1 VTATTSSSQPPLLD
15 RELFFGDPEIVGA
28 EISPDGRYIAF
39 LKPLD
44 GVRNVWVKRAEEPF
58 DCARPITRDTKRPIP
73 GFAWSRDAKYVLY
86 VQDQAGDENYNA
98 FAVDPSENEPAARNL
113 TDVKGVRAMIYAVP
127 KAEPDLMYVGLN
139 DRDKAWHDLYRVR
152 ISTGERT
159 LIRTN
164 TERIAS
170 WNFDNAAQLRLA
182 VRSAENGDTEI
193 LRVDETGFT
202 KIYSCDVFE
211 ECSFAHFH
219 KDGRRAYF
227 ISNKGEGDLTRLALM
242 DAETGGE
249 ELVETDPEG
258 RVDISGAIFSE
269 PTDEL
274 IGTSYDDDKPRRYWR
289 DKSIEAD
296 FELIRSKLPDR
307 EIDRASHTRDERIWL
322 VSAWSDVEPGETWL
336 FNCDTKELIFQY
348 RVRERLPR
356 EPLAAMQAIRYASS
370 DGLEIP
376 AYLTLPKGVEPAN
389 LPLVV
394 VPHGGPWVRD
404 EWSYD
409 TIAQFLANRG
419 YAVLQ
424 PNYRGS
430 TGYGKRFLDA
440 SNGEWGRR
448 MQDDL
453 TWGVKHLIAR
463 GIANPARVGIFGGSY
478 GGYAV
483 LAGVAFTPDLYAAGV
498 SIVGPSNLLTLLESI
513 PAYWEAGRVMMYR
526 RMADPRTPEGRELL
540 ERESPLFSADRI
552 RTPLMVVQGANDPRV
567 NKAESEQ
574 IVVALRDRGFPVEY
588 ILADDEGHG
597 FARPVNNMALMM
609 AAERFLAK
617 HLGGRYQEGG
627 TPEVVARLHELI
639 VDPATV
645 VMAPKVDAASVG
657 VPAVAATLQPG
668 THHFKSVIAV
678 ADQQLNLAIAIEV
691 RDDGTGYVVTESIDS
706 PMVQSTDTA
715 TLDKKSLV
723 VLRRSLTEGDTVI
736 DVDFADGTKAGGLV
750 FADGPGS
757 WFVIA
762 CLPLAEGYS
771 TIYRTYDL
779 QQQKVKLMR
788 LQVTGPDAG
797 ALKVE
802 LSPADGSAGQ
812 SSLWIDTARRR
823 PLRVQSVL
831 PELGGAIMTSELV
844 E

>member
-1 VTATTSSSQPPLLD
+1 
-15 RELFFGDPEIVGA
+15 
-28 EISPDGRYIAF
+28 
-39 LKPLD
+39 
-44 GVRNVWVKRAEEPF
+44 
-58 DCARPITRDTKRPIP
+58 
-73 GFAWSRDAKYVLY
+73 
-86 VQDQAGDENYNA
+86 
-98 FAVDPSENEPAARNL
+98 
-113 TDVKGVRAMIYAVP
+113 
-127 KAEPDLMYVGLN
+127 
-139 DRDKAWHDLYRVR
+139 
-152 ISTGERT
+152 
-159 LIRTN
+159 
-164 TERIAS
+164 
-170 WNFDNAAQLRLA
+170 
-182 VRSAENGDTEI
+182 
-193 LRVDETGFT
+193 
-202 KIYSCDVFE
+202 
-211 ECSFAHFH
+211 
-219 KDGRRAYF
+219 
-227 ISNKGEGDLTRLALM
+227 
-242 DAETGGE
+242 
-249 ELVETDPEG
+249 
-258 RVDISGAIFSE
+258 
-269 PTDEL
+269 
-274 IGTSYDDDKPRRYWR
+274 
-289 DKSIEAD
+289 
-296 FELIRSKLPDR
+296 
-307 EIDRASHTRDERIWL
+307 
-322 VSAWSDVEPGETWL
+322 
-336 FNCDTKELIFQY
+336 
-348 RVRERLPR
+348 
-356 EPLAAMQAIRYASS
+356 
-370 DGLEIP
+370 
-376 AYLTLPKGVEPAN
+376 
-389 LPLVV
+389 
-394 VPHGGPWVRD
+394 
-404 EWSYD
+404 
-409 TIAQFLANRG
+409 
-419 YAVLQ
+419 
-424 PNYRGS
+424 
-430 TGYGKRFLDA
+430 
-440 SNGEWGRR
+440 
-448 MQDDL
+448 
-453 TWGVKHLIAR
+453 
-463 GIANPARVGIFGGSY
+463 
-478 GGYAV
+478 
-483 LAGVAFTPDLYAAGV
+483 
-498 SIVGPSNLLTLLESI
+498 
-513 PAYWEAGRVMMYR
+513 
-526 RMADPRTPEGRELL
+526 
-540 ERESPLFSADRI
+540 
-552 RTPLMVVQGANDPRV
+552 VQGANDPRV

>member
-1 VTATTSSSQPPLLD
+1 MTATSSSAPPPLLD

-28 EISPDGRYIAF
+28 DLSPDGRYIAF

-44 GVRNVWVKRAEEPF
+44 GVRNVWVKRTEDPF
-58 DCARPITRDTKRPIP
+58 DAARPVTRDTKRPIP
-73 GFAWSRDAKYVLY
+73 GFFWSRDARYILF
-86 VQDQAGDENYNA
+86 VQDQAGDENYNV
-98 FAVDPSENEPAARNL
+98 FAADPAETDPVARNL
-113 TDVKGVRAMIYAVP
+113 TDVEGVRAFIYAVP
-127 KAEPDLMYVGLN
+127 KTEPDILYAGLN

-152 ISTGERT
+152 ISTGERA
-159 LIRTN
+159 LVRRN
-164 TERIAS
+164 TERIAV
-170 WNFDNAAQLRLA
+170 WRFDNAGQLRLA
-182 VRSAENGDTEI
+182 ARSAENGDTEI
-193 LRVDETGFT
+193 LRVDADGFT
-202 KIYSCDVFE
+202 KIYSCSVFE

-227 ISNKGEGDLTRLALM
+227 ITNTGEGDLARLALL
-242 DAETGGE
+242 DAETGAE

-274 IGTSYDDDKPRRYWR
+274 IGTSYDDDKPRRYWK
-289 DKSIEAD
+289 DPGIAAD
-296 FELIRSKLPDR
+296 FELIRAKLPGR
-307 EIDRASHTRDERIWL
+307 EIDRVSHTRDERVWL

-336 FNCDTKELIFQY
+336 FRCDTKELTFQY

-356 EPLAAMQAIRYASS
+356 APLAGMQAIRYPSS

-376 AYLTLPKGVEPAN
+376 AYLTLPQGVAPAN

-430 TGYGKRFLDA
+430 TGYGKRFLDS
-440 SNGEWGRR
+440 SNGEWGRK

-453 TWGVKHLIAR
+453 TWGVKHLVGR
-463 GIANPARVGIFGGSY
+463 GVADPARVGIFGGSY
-478 GGYAV
+478 GGYAA
-483 LAGVAFTPDLYAAGV
+483 LAGVAFTPDVYAAGV
-498 SIVGPSNLLTLLESI
+498 SIVGPSNLLTLLASI
-513 PAYWEAGRVMMYR
+513 PAYWEAGRIMMYR

-540 ERESPLFSADRI
+540 ERESPLFSAAAI

-588 ILADDEGHG
+588 LLAADEGHG

-609 AAERFLAK
+609 AAEKFLAK

-627 TPEVVARLHELI
+627 TPEVTARLAELT

-645 VMAPKVDAASVG
+645 VLAPKIDPASVG
-657 VPAVAATLQPG
+657 VPAVVAALEPG
-668 THHFKSVIAV
+668 TYHFNAV
-678 ADQQLNLAIAIEV
+678 LDLGGQQLSLTLTTEV
-691 RDDGTGYVVTESIDS
+691 REDEAGFEVTESIDS
-706 PMVQSTDTA
+706 PMVQSNDSA
-715 TLDKKSLV
+715 TLDKTSLV
-723 VLRRSLTEGDTVI
+723 VLKSSQHEG
-736 DVDFADGTKAGGLV
+736 ADPAGV

-757 WFVIA
+757 WFVLA
-762 CLPLAEGYS
+762 CLPLEEGY
-771 TIYRTYDL
+771 TVVYRTFE
-779 QQQKVKLMR
+779 KLMR
-788 LQVTGPDAG
+788 LTVAGRDAG
-797 ALKVE
+797 TLKVE
-802 LSPADGSAGQ
+802 VAPADGSAGQ
-812 SSLWIDTARRR
+812 TTLWIDTARRK
-823 PLRVQSVL
+823 PVKVQSVL
-831 PELGGAIMTSELV
+831 PELGGATMTAQLV
-844 E
+844 

>member
-1 VTATTSSSQPPLLD
+1 VDATSPLLD
-15 RELFFGDPEIVGA
+15 RELFFGDPEIIGA
-28 EISPDGRYIAF
+28 DISPDGRYIAF
-39 LKPLD
+39 LKPLN
-44 GVRNVWVKRAEEPF
+44 GVRNVWVKRTEEAF
-58 DCARPITRDTKRPIP
+58 DAARPITRDTKRPIP
-73 GFAWSRDAKYVLY
+73 GFFWTRDATYVLY
-86 VQDQAGDENYNA
+86 VQDQAGDENYNV
-98 FAVDPSENEPAARNL
+98 FAVDPTETEPVARNL
-113 TDVKGVRAMIYAVP
+113 TGVEGVRTFIYAVP
-127 KAEPDLMYVGLN
+127 KTEPDILYAGLN

-159 LIRTN
+159 LVRNN
-164 TERIAS
+164 TERVAAWI
-170 WNFDNAAQLRLA
+170 FDNAGQLRLA

-193 LRVDETGFT
+193 LRVDAGGFT
-202 KIYSCDVFE
+202 KVYSCSVFE

-227 ISNKGEGDLTRLALM
+227 ITNTGEGDLARLVLL
-242 DAETGGE
+242 DAQTGAE
-249 ELVETDPEG
+249 ELVEADPEG
-258 RVDISGAIFSE
+258 RVDISGAVFSE

-274 IGTSYDDDKPRRYWR
+274 IGTTYDDEKPRRYWK
-289 DKSIEAD
+289 DQDVAAD
-296 FELIRSKLPDR
+296 FALIRAKLPGR
-307 EIDRASHTRDERIWL
+307 EIDRVSHTRDERVWL
-322 VSAWSDVEPGETWL
+322 ISAWSDVEPGETWL
-336 FNCDTKELIFQY
+336 FHCDTKELTFQY

-356 EPLAAMQAIRYASS
+356 APLAGMQAIRYPSS
-370 DGLEIP
+370 DGVEIP
-376 AYLTLPKGVEPAN
+376 AYLTLPNGVAPAN

-430 TGYGKRFLDA
+430 TGYGKSFLDA
-440 SNGEWGRR
+440 SNGEWGRK

-453 TWGVKHLIAR
+453 TWGVQHLMER
-463 GIANPARVGIFGGSY
+463 GIADAARVGILGGSY

-483 LAGVAFTPDLYAAGV
+483 LAGVAFTPDVYAAAV

-513 PAYWEAGRVMMYR
+513 PAYWEAGRIMMYR

-540 ERESPLFSADRI
+540 ESESPLFSAAHI

-588 ILADDEGHG
+588 LLADDEGHG

-609 AAERFLAK
+609 AAEKFLAK

-627 TPEVVARLHELI
+627 TPEVTARLGELT
-639 VDPATV
+639 VDPGTV
-645 VMAPKVDAASVG
+645 VLAQKIDPASVG
-657 VPAVAATLQPG
+657 VPEVVAGLEPG
-668 THHFKSVIAV
+668 TYRYNAVIAIGG
-678 ADQQLNLAIAIEV
+678 QQVGLSVTTEV
-691 RDDGTGYVVTESIDS
+691 SDAEAGYLVTESIDS

-715 TLDKKSLV
+715 TLDRKSLA
-723 VLRRSLTEGDTVI
+723 VLKRSLREGEVA
-736 DVDFADGTKAGGLV
+736 VDADLAGEKV
-750 FADGPGS
+750 FGDGPGA

-762 CLPLAEGYS
+762 CLPLAEGY
-771 TIYRTYDL
+771 TVVYRTFDI
-779 QQQKVKLMR
+779 QQQKAKLMR
-788 LQVTGPDAG
+788 LTVAGPDAG

-802 LSPADGSAGQ
+802 VVPADGSAGQ
-812 SSLWIDTARRR
+812 TTLWIDTARRK
-823 PLRVQSVL
+823 PVKVQSVL
-831 PELGGAIMTSELV
+831 PELGGAIMTLEL
-844 E
+844 EG

>member
-1 VTATTSSSQPPLLD
+1 MTAIPPLLD

-28 EISPDGRYIAF
+28 AISPDGRYIAF
-39 LKPLD
+39 QKPLN
-44 GVRNVWVKRAEEPF
+44 GVRNVWVKRTEEPF
-58 DCARPITRDTKRPIP
+58 DAARPITRDTKRPIP
-73 GFAWSRDAKYVLY
+73 GFMWTRDAKYVLF
-86 VQDQAGDENYNA
+86 VQDQDGDENYNV
-98 FAVDPSENEPAARNL
+98 FAVDPAETEPAARNL
-113 TDVKGVRAMIYAVP
+113 TDLQGVRVFLYAVP
-127 KAEPDLMYVGLN
+127 KTEPDILYAGLN
-139 DRDKAWHDLYRVR
+139 DRDKAWHDLYRFR

-159 LIRTN
+159 LVRTN
-164 TERIAS
+164 TERVAGWI
-170 WNFDNAAQLRLA
+170 FDNVGQLRLA
-182 VRSAENGDTEI
+182 VRSAENGDQEI
-193 LRVDETGFT
+193 LRVDDAGFT
-202 KIYSCDVFE
+202 NIYSCNVFE
-211 ECSFAHFH
+211 ECSFEHFH

-227 ISNKGEGDLTRLALM
+227 ITNTGEANLSRLMLL
-242 DAETGGE
+242 DVETGAE
-249 ELVETDPEG
+249 EMVETDPEG

-274 IGTSYDDDKPRRYWR
+274 LATAYDDDKPRRYFR
-289 DKSIEAD
+289 DKGLEAD
-296 FELIRSKLPDR
+296 YELVRTKLPGR
-307 EIDRASHTRDERIWL
+307 EISRASHTRDERLWL

-336 FNCDTKELIFQY
+336 FNCDTKELTFQY

-356 EPLAAMQAIRYASS
+356 EPLAAMEAIRYASS

-376 AYLTLPKGVEPAN
+376 AYLTLPIGHQPVK
-389 LPLVV
+389 LPLVM

-430 TGYGKRFLDA
+430 TGYGKKFLDA
-440 SNGEWGRR
+440 SNGEWGRK

-453 TWGVKHLIAR
+453 TWGVKHLVDR
-463 GIANPARVGIFGGSY
+463 GIADPARVGIFGGSY

-513 PAYWEAGRVMMYR
+513 PAYWEAGRIMMYR

-540 ERESPLFSADRI
+540 EQESPLFSAATI

-567 NKAESEQ
+567 KKAESEQ

-588 ILADDEGHG
+588 VLAPDEGHG

-609 AAERFLAK
+609 AAEKFLAK
-617 HLGGRYQEGG
+617 HLGGRYQDGG
-627 TPEVVARLHELI
+627 TPEVVARLAELI

-645 VMAPKVDAASVG
+645 VLAQKIEPASVG
-657 VPAVAATLQPG
+657 VPEVVAALETG
-668 THHFKSVIAV
+668 TWHYKAVIAV
-678 ADQQLNLAIAIEV
+678 GGQELSLALTTEIREDAA
-691 RDDGTGYVVTESIDS
+691 GYQVTESIDS

-715 TLDKKSLV
+715 TRDKKSLV
-723 VLRRSLTEGDTVI
+723 VLKRSLNEGEVAI
-736 DVDFADGTKAGGLV
+736 DVDLAGENV
-750 FADGPGS
+750 IADGPGS

-762 CLPLAEGYS
+762 RLPLAGGYS
-771 TIYRTYDL
+771 VVYRAFDI
-779 QQQKVKLMR
+779 QQKKVKLMR
-788 LQVTGPDAG
+788 LTVIGPDAG

-802 LSPADGSAGQ
+802 LAPADGSAGQ
-812 SSLWIDTARRR
+812 TTLWIDTARRM
-823 PLRVQSVL
+823 PVKAETVL
-831 PELGGAIMTSELV
+831 PELGGAVMKSELI
-844 E
+844 